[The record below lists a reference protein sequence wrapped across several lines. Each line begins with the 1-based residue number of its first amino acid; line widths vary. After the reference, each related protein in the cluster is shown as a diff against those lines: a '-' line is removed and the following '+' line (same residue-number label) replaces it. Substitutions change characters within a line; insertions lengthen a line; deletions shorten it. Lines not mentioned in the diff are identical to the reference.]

1 MITVTAECLRR
12 RDEAHRIYQAMP
24 PVDELPPFVHLSAYA
39 SMAEL
44 AAAFDDRET
53 AAQMYRLLLPHAD
66 LFVCGGAGVIMIRG
80 SVRYPLGVA
89 AATMGRLDDAVRHLR
104 LASPTPA
111 MPFSLKRFR
120 HRRTVSESTPT
131 GHR

>member
-89 AATMGRLDDAVRHLR
+89 AATMGRPWAAWTTRSGTYALR
-104 LASPTPA
+104 PRP
-111 MPFSLKRFR
+111 
-120 HRRTVSESTPT
+120 RRCPS
-131 GHR
+131 R